1 MNVETKMKLR
11 VELQP
16 DDPVMMD
23 IMNISKHDNVSEQEV
38 LTRSLKIFY
47 PEVALRIKP
56 CEKKLLKRGL
66 DKEGLTEGVK
76 KGNKI

>member
-1 MNVETKMKLR
+1 MNVETTTDLH

-23 IMNISKHDNVSEQEV
+23 IMNISKHDNVSELEA

-56 CEKKLLKRGL
+56 CKKKFSKAGVTQRGSARKR
-66 DKEGLTEGVK
+66 
-76 KGNKI
+76 